1 MIEGFGKRFKE
12 AVDIAGG
19 RVKASKIMGVV
30 ENTVAN
36 YEKNAT
42 PPTLE
47 PVALLVDHVGM
58 SLDYVVYGKGG
69 DGEYVL
75 IPRLNIKAALGPGYE
90 VNMEQVVCKEDMRDA
105 LSAFFN
111 DKDDEL
117 YQKAT
122 WDSLHVVAASKK
134 INVGRCIPNKL
145 VTKQFPVKDL
155 ADVPH
160 AGTFEPIKAQIQ
172 NFKKQMEELEKEW
185 NS

>member
-1 MIEGFGKRFKE
+1 MKKVTLTG
-12 AVDIAGG
+12 
-19 RVKASKIMGVV
+19 
-30 ENTVAN
+30 NTYN
-36 YEKNAT
+36 HKDT
-42 PPTLE
+42 
-47 PVALLVDHVGM
+47 
-58 SLDYVVYGKGG
+58 
-69 DGEYVL
+69 
-75 IPRLNIKAALGPGYE
+75 IKANGGKWDSNSKAWTMDADKWEAIKDKVSGISVDAPESSSNEHYFLATKDGVYKGFDFL
-90 VNMEQVVCKEDMRDA
+90 VFAQSTCKEDMRDA

-145 VTKQFPVKDL
+145 VTKQFPAKDL